1 MSAINDRLDPFC
13 TRHLANLFDGRD
25 LTGDVYLMRNE
36 DELRSIRD
44 SSFEC
49 CCDLVQVLGWN
60 RDLHQLEQEAFTT
73 LALAQRGQHARVVL
87 RRGKDFIAGFEIHS
101 HQKNLERL

>member
-1 MSAINDRLDPFC
+1 MSTINDSLDSFC

-25 LTGDVYLMRNE
+25 LAGDVYLMRNE
-36 DELRSIRD
+36 NQLRSIRD
-44 SSFEC
+44 PSLEC
-49 CCDLVQVLGWN
+49 RCDLVQILGWK

-87 RRGKDFIAGFEIHS
+87 RGGKDFIAGFEIHS